1 MVPSFLH
8 LNIRSELWWLPLL
21 PIPFLPLD
29 LSQICF
35 EYESIDLQ
43 PEN

>member
-8 LNIRSELWWLPLL
+8 LNIRSELWRLPLL